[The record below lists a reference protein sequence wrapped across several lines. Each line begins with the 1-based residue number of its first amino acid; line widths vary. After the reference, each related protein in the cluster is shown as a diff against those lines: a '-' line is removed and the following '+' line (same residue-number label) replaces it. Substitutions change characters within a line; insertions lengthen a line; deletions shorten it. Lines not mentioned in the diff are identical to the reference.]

1 MKCMPEISGIE
12 FLEKARVY
20 APDSIRVML
29 TGHGNL
35 ETARNAINRAQIFRF
50 LNKPWDEEDLKATIR
65 QGLTEW
71 QLKRANEA
79 MMKVIEEQNKKL
91 LEFNR
96 DLGQLVEER
105 TRQLKETEACL
116 VQSEKMG
123 TAGLLAG
130 GVAHEIN
137 NPLSGILILARLLRT
152 DFKDNGQALEDL
164 QTIEKAVLRCKDIIN
179 NLLSYSR
186 QDQKKDKVAVIVP
199 ELIKNSLDLIGHLL
213 RESKIEVRPGIRP
226 RPALPAGKSQPARA
240 GDHQPPYQ
248 CSAGHEKPGN
258 NHGPGSAIPQ
268 SIKVQRKNYSIYNL
282 LVF

>member
-1 MKCMPEISGIE
+1 MHARNKRDE

-123 TAGLLAG
+123 TVGRWRRG
-130 GVAHEIN
+130 
-137 NPLSGILILARLLRT
+137 
-152 DFKDNGQALEDL
+152 
-164 QTIEKAVLRCKDIIN
+164 
-179 NLLSYSR
+179 
-186 QDQKKDKVAVIVP
+186 
-199 ELIKNSLDLIGHLL
+199 
-213 RESKIEVRPGIRP
+213 
-226 RPALPAGKSQPARA
+226 RA
-240 GDHQPPYQ
+240 
-248 CSAGHEKPGN
+248 
-258 NHGPGSAIPQ
+258 
-268 SIKVQRKNYSIYNL
+268 
-282 LVF
+282 